1 MLCEKCKNKGIDC
14 QMTAKAQGF
23 AMGFSGKKPMHKV
36 GALWFPGRTPKDLED
51 WCAKNCKPA
60 KPVELVKEVKEV
72 IAPEIKK
79 AKREEINELGVK
91 SSYYKPTIKNKDEK
105 KD

>member
-23 AMGFSGKKPMHKV
+23 VMGFSGKKPMHKV

-60 KPVELVKEVKEV
+60 KPAKPAKPVEEKIIEPATEEVKMV
-72 IAPEIKK
+72 GSNKK
-79 AKREEINELGVK
+79 WLN
-91 SSYYKPTIKNKDEK
+91 KNEK

>member
-51 WCAKNCKPA
+51 WCAKNCK
-60 KPVELVKEVKEV
+60 EVKEVKEV
-72 IAPEIKK
+72 K
-79 AKREEINELGVK
+79 EEIASPSPLKNKWVK
-91 SSYYKPTIKNKDEK
+91 SSNKNATDKK